1 MVSMRVVVIG
11 LVVVVVIRVMVVIV
25 VVVRVIMLM
34 VMVVVRMI
42 RVMVVIVAVVRVI
55 MLMVA
60 IVVVVCVIMLMV
72 VIVVVVG
79 MLVVVTVRV
88 FEHMLVRLFD
98 AAPEFFRFLLEFRQT
113 AVFEPLDFLAEIG
126 DYPSTF
132 FVGKSPVSKRRVLF
146 HRAGE
151 RFVREQ
157 IEVGFR
163 QVVENEREKFAFGRF
178 VESKR
183 L

>member
-1 MVSMRVVVIG
+1 MVSMRVVMIMVVIG
-11 LVVVVVIRVMVVIV
+11 LVVVIRVMVVIV

-34 VMVVVRMI
+34 V
-42 RVMVVIVAVVRVI
+42 
-55 MLMVA
+55 
-60 IVVVVCVIMLMV
+60 

-79 MLVVVTVRV
+79 VLVVVTVRV

-98 AAPEFFRFLLEFRQT
+98 AAPEFFRFLLEFRQA
-113 AVFEPLDFLAEIG
+113 AVFEPLDFFAEIG

-132 FVGKSPVSKRRVLF
+132 FVGKIPVSKRRVLF
-146 HRAGE
+146 HRAGK

-163 QVVENEREKFAFGRF
+163 QVAKNEREKFAFGRF